1 MMTVLIIGAG
11 ALGSYF
17 GGKLI
22 QEGVPVTFLVRS
34 GRYQQIQNEGLVVRS
49 VHGDFRLHPPI
60 LQRISPATHY
70 DVVFLTVKS
79 YHLPNLW
86 DTLDQLVSQ
95 GSVIIPFLNG
105 VAHMDE
111 LLTRYGPEHVLGG
124 ICYTEATLLPS
135 GVVEQTSPMQELVVG
150 SVSGKIPGVVGSL
163 REAFARQGV
172 QFTES
177 QSIMTD
183 MWIKYI
189 FLVVFSAATTV
200 FRSSIGD
207 ILADEQ
213 SASWLSYALEE
224 TITVAKSL
232 NVALPEDVYSRI
244 WNRIQS
250 LPLSMTSSMFKDS
263 QRGYPLEVEHLQGY
277 LARQAWTHHVQIP
290 RMETAYW
297 ALRPLALGQNIAKMA

>member
-1 MMTVLIIGAG
+1 MTVLVIGAG

-34 GRYQQIQNEGLVVRS
+34 GRYQQIQKDGLVVHS
-49 VHGDFRLHPPI
+49 VHGDFHLHPPI
-60 LQRISPATHY
+60 LQRISSASHY
-70 DVVFLTVKS
+70 DVVFLAVKS

-86 DTLDQLVSQ
+86 DTLDQLVTQ
-95 GSVIIPFLNG
+95 GSVIIPLLNG

-111 LLTRYGPEHVLGG
+111 LLARYGPEHVLGG

-150 SVSGKIPGVVGSL
+150 SVTGNLPANIAFLG
-163 REAFARQGV
+163 EAFARQGV

-177 QSIMTD
+177 PNIMTD

-200 FRSSIGD
+200 FKNSIGE
-207 ILADEQ
+207 ILADEH

-224 TITVAKSL
+224 TITVARSL
-232 NVALPEDVYSRI
+232 QVALPEDIHSRI

-277 LARQAWTHHVQIP
+277 LTRQAWTYHVQIP